1 MSNGRIYKAVQGQT
15 TFGEAIGIIMME
27 TFMPFPP
34 GSPGNA
40 TTFAYPV
47 RYAVV
52 RGATMQR
59 VVFDPDPNLSPLLI
73 EAGRELIREGVSAI
87 TGNCGFMILFQDQMA
102 REFDVPVF
110 MSSLLQ
116 LPLISRMLK
125 PGEKVG
131 IITANAKTLSPQHL
145 NIATNG
151 IDVPVRLAGMEDQPC
166 FYAAIHAEKGEL
178 DFDKVEAE
186 VVHVA
191 LELVANDR
199 TVKAILFEC
208 TDLPPYA
215 AAVQEAVGLPVFDY
229 TTMINYVFSG
239 LVRKRFRGYA

>member
-1 MSNGRIYKAVQGQT
+1 
-15 TFGEAIGIIMME
+15 MME

-40 TTFAYPV
+40 TTFSYPV

-52 RGATMQR
+52 RGATMER
-59 VVFDPDPNLSPLLI
+59 VVFDPDPTLMPLLVQ
-73 EAGRELIREGVSAI
+73 AGQELVREGVRAI

-102 REFDVPVF
+102 KAFDVPVF

-131 IITANAKTLSPQHL
+131 IISANSKTLSPQHIR
-145 NIATNG
+145 IATNG
-151 IDVPVRLAGMEDQPC
+151 QDVPLRIAGMEDQPC
-166 FYAAIHAEKGEL
+166 FYDAIHAEKGEL
-178 DFDKVEAE
+178 DFDAVEAE

-191 LELVANDR
+191 KQMTQSDS
-199 TVKAILFEC
+199 TVRAILFEC

-239 LVRKRFRGYA
+239 IVRKRFEGHT